1 MTGYDD
7 PPPIP
12 DSDDQIGN
20 DVAGN
25 HPPAPPSGHDSSS
38 SASLGIEVVNWRTLP
53 DYKAPA
59 AWAALRAW
67 VEWFT
72 VRYDIPVSTVPD
84 CWFKHPALVEELSAL
99 HAAHTA
105 SFDHRD
111 TGLGPIGF
119 HERLSLA
126 VPRLTKAYAGGCARG
141 HSTHTP
147 RSWSTATD
155 EREWDAWT
163 TTAHANRDTPRGD
176 SPPKG
181 ARP

>member
-1 MTGYDD
+1 MTDYAD
-7 PPPIP
+7 PPPVP

-25 HPPAPPSGHDSSS
+25 HPPTPPSGHDSP
-38 SASLGIEVVNWRTLP
+38 AATLGIEIVNWRTLP
-53 DYKAPA
+53 DHKAPA
-59 AWAALRAW
+59 AWKALRAW

-99 HAAHTA
+99 HAAHIV
-105 SFDHRD
+105 SFDRRD

-126 VPRLTKAYAGGCARG
+126 LPRLTKTYAGGCARG

-155 EREWDAWT
+155 EQEWDAWT
-163 TTAHANRDTPRGD
+163 TTAHAHRDTPSGD

>member
-7 PPPIP
+7 PAAVP
-12 DSDDQIGN
+12 DSDDQVGN

-25 HPPAPPSGHDSSS
+25 YPPGPPSGHDT
-38 SASLGIEVVNWRTLP
+38 SAATLGVEVVNWRTLP
-53 DYKAPA
+53 DHKARE

-72 VRYDIPVSTVPD
+72 VRYDIPVSIVPD

-126 VPRLTKAYAGGCARG
+126 LPRLTKAYAGGCARG

-155 EREWDAWT
+155 EQEWDAWT
-163 TTAHANRDTPRGD
+163 TTAHAHRDTPPGA
-176 SPPKG
+176 SPQKG